1 MNTFPILTADEP
13 VMATAPPPPFSD
25 MRITATGERRA
36 SVPLEGLRTL
46 WFNTGTLCNVTC
58 AGCYIE
64 SSPTND
70 RLAYLSRAEAQAYL
84 LEAKTLHPE
93 LEEIAFTGGEPFMN
107 RDMPAMMRDALEAG
121 YRVLVLTNAMRPM
134 QRFEA
139 ELLQFRHDHGDRI
152 TMRVSLDHYTPE
164 RHEAVRGK
172 GSWAPAIAGLRFLTQ
187 HGFTVA
193 IAGRTLWNEDQ
204 PQLRAGYRALFATLG
219 LELDTSDPARLV
231 LFPEMD
237 ARPNVPEIT
246 ESCWGI
252 LGKKPT
258 DVMCAGSRMVV
269 KRRGAERPA
278 VVSCTLLPYDR
289 AFELGATLAEAG
301 GPIHLKHRFCA
312 EFCVLGG
319 ASCSP

>member
-1 MNTFPILTADEP
+1 M
-13 VMATAPPPPFSD
+13 
-25 MRITATGERRA
+25 TATGERRA
-36 SVPLEGLRTL
+36 CVPLQSLRTL

-70 RLAYLSRAEAQAYL
+70 RLAYLTQAEALGFLQ
-84 LEAKTLHPE
+84 EARTLHPE

-107 RDMPAMMRDALEAG
+107 RDLPAMMRDALEAG

-139 ELLQFRHDHGDRI
+139 ELLQLQRDHGAKI
-152 TMRVSLDHYTPE
+152 TLRVSLDHHMRE
-164 RHEAVRGK
+164 RHEAVRGT
-172 GSWAPAIAGLRFLTQ
+172 GSWSPAIAGLGFLAR

-193 IAGRTLWNEDQ
+193 VAGRTLWDEDEAS
-204 PQLRAGYRALFATLG
+204 LRAGYQALFETLG
-219 LELDTSDPARLV
+219 LAIEATDPSRLV

-252 LGKKPT
+252 LGKQPG

-269 KRRGAERPA
+269 KRRGAARPT
-278 VVSCTLLPYDR
+278 VVSCTLLPYDQ
-289 AFELGATLAEAG
+289 AFELGETLAEAG
-301 GPIHLKHRFCA
+301 GPVHLNHRFCA